1 MNVTPPSGC
10 LIDFAPFPAPE
21 PGTPSYIAQE
31 SQAKRFES
39 LHKKLKSAPMNERLE
54 AIAKASR
61 AFVARLAKRQ
71 ANFKFIEN
79 QATDHLWATR
89 CAAKA
94 ICKCI
99 FWDHGNPRIRPVD
112 DAKKMLGGLS
122 LEEPKGNLADMRVRI
137 HAAYVQLASLILE
150 PTEVIDD
157 AA

>member
-1 MNVTPPSGC
+1 MNVKFVDLPASGC

-39 LHKKLKSAPMNERLE
+39 LYKKLKSAPMNERLE
-54 AIAKASR
+54 AVAKASR
-61 AFVARLAKRQ
+61 TFVARLAKRQ

-94 ICKCI
+94 ICECI
-99 FWDHGNPRIRPVD
+99 FWDHGNLAFVRWTTPKDAWRTVVRGTQRELGRYASPRPRRLRSACQSD
-112 DAKKMLGGLS
+112 SRAGRGD
-122 LEEPKGNLADMRVRI
+122 
-137 HAAYVQLASLILE
+137 
-150 PTEVIDD
+150 
-157 AA
+157 